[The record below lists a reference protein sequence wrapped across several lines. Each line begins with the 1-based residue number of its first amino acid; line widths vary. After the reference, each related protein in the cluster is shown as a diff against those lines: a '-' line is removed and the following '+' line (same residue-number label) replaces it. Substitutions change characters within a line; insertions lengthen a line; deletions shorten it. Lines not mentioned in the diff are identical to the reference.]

1 MKIIYPYCYCLY
13 SYFISPYLFTST
25 IPNITPF
32 HIHISNTEGLRK
44 EKKKIVFVPL
54 LIDNNYL
61 KCNVSETKIRK
72 FIQRI
77 KKYEFPKEM
86 KIPLE
91 DY

>member
-1 MKIIYPYCYCLY
+1 MKIFNSYSYCLY
-13 SYFISPYLFTST
+13 SYFVSPYLFTST

-32 HIHISNTEGLRK
+32 HTEVLCK
-44 EKKKIVFVPL
+44 EKNMIVFVPL
-54 LIDNNYL
+54 PTVNNHL
-61 KCNVSETKIRK
+61 KCNISETKIRK